1 MHKYQPRDSEN
12 FNTFSVTNSIN
23 KKFMLPNKQSQSPRL
38 YYLIPRYSK
47 VAPNTIPGFMFDS
60 SKTLGFK

>member
-23 KKFMLPNKQSQSPRL
+23 KKFMLPNKQSQAPRL
-38 YYLIPRYSK
+38 NLIHRYSK
-47 VAPNTIPGFMFDS
+47 VEPNTVAGFMFDS
-60 SKTLGFK
+60 SVTLGFK